1 MRQTDANPGKETP
14 MRLLAAV
21 LIALATPALSF
32 SADPLPKIVL
42 KGGEGQMVGDT
53 GVTLLLT
60 KVDDARCPADVE
72 CYWEGMIRVEITV
85 MPLKGPL
92 QEIVLCNLCDDAQ
105 STARIEGMEFTL
117 LGLAPS
123 KEDLAK
129 LGRDSLLTDYSL
141 TLAYGPALP

>member
-14 MRLLAAV
+14 MRLIAAAI
-21 LIALATPALSF
+21 IALATPALSF
-32 SADPLPKIVL
+32 SADPLPNIVL

-53 GVTLLLT
+53 GLTLLLT
-60 KVDDARCPADVE
+60 EVTDQRCPPDAD

-92 QEIVLCNLCDDAQ
+92 QEIVLCNLCDDAER
-105 STARIEGMEFTL
+105 SARIEGVEFTL

-129 LGRDSLLTDYSL
+129 LGRDALLTDYSL